1 MLGFFPTPYPD
12 EFFYSIIARYHI
24 RSGNISFKQT
34 NTDLLGLPSQ
44 QLGRFALPNNLNYL
58 FKNLKLFSNQT
69 VDYFIH
75 SYTLYP
81 YYVTFLTS
89 QEAWLVKDLMKT
101 KVNRSIFEV
110 AKVSLTATAHSKKF
124 FKFCPLCLEEDTN
137 KYGEAYWHRI
147 HQTPGVLVCPI
158 HGIAL
163 QDSLVSLE
171 TIGIHY
177 HAASSENCSL
187 ATNSTTYLDETL
199 QKLLMFA
206 KDIEWLVN
214 YCYLSFQGMAWL
226 RKQYQS
232 YLTSQGFLKVFSK
245 SKFTFNSQKFVSHI
259 FDFYGTDFLENIN
272 PILIKK
278 PETYF
283 TNCLLAC
290 DVNPLIDRVTHLL
303 LIKFL
308 AGSIQDFFSSNV

>member
-1 MLGFFPTPYPD
+1 MLSFFPTPYPD
-12 EFFYSIIARYHI
+12 ELLYSILARYHI
-24 RSGNISFKQT
+24 RSGNKIFSQTDIEIFNYCSHQSYKIS
-34 NTDLLGLPSQ
+34 LPRS
-44 QLGRFALPNNLNYL
+44 LNYL
-58 FKNLKLFSNQT
+58 VDNLPVSSKQNVENLLKN
-69 VDYFIH
+69 H
-75 SYTLYP
+75 TLYP
-81 YYVTFLTS
+81 FYVTFLTAP
-89 QEAWLVKDLMKT
+89 EAWIVKDLMIK
-101 KVNRSIFEV
+101 KLNNSLFHA
-110 AKVSLTATAHSKKF
+110 AKIAHTHTEDSRKF
-124 FKFCPLCLEEDTN
+124 FKFCPLCLEEDTQ

-158 HGIAL
+158 HATAL

-177 HAASSENCSL
+177 HAASPKNCPLGS
-187 ATNSTTYLDETL
+187 NSTTYLDETL

-232 YLTSQGFLKVFSK
+232 YLAGQGFLKIISRSK
-245 SKFTFNSQKFVSHI
+245 VTFNSQNFVSHI
-259 FDFYGTDFLENIN
+259 FEFYGTEFLENIN

-290 DVNPLIDRVTHLL
+290 DVNPLIDRITHLL

>member
-1 MLGFFPTPYPD
+1 MLSFFPTPYPD
-12 EFFYSIIARYHI
+12 ELLYSILARYHI
-24 RSGNISFKQT
+24 RSGNKLFSQT
-34 NTDLLGLPSQ
+34 NIEIFNYCSHQ
-44 QLGRFALPNNLNYL
+44 SYKNSLPNNLNYL
-58 FKNLKLFSNQT
+58 VNNLPVTSKQSVDNFISN
-69 VDYFIH
+69 H
-75 SYTLYP
+75 TLYP
-81 YYVTFLTS
+81 FYIAFLTAH
-89 QEAWLVKDLMKT
+89 EAWVVKDLMREKL
-101 KVNRSIFEV
+101 NDSLFNA
-110 AKVSLTATAHSKKF
+110 AKIARTHTEDSRKF
-124 FKFCPLCLEEDTN
+124 FRFCSLCLEEDTQ

-158 HGIAL
+158 HATAL
-163 QDSLVSLE
+163 QDSLVSLDA
-171 TIGIHY
+171 IGIHY
-177 HAASSENCSL
+177 HAASPENCPLGS
-187 ATNSTTYLDETL
+187 NSTTYLDETL

-214 YCYLSFQGMAWL
+214 YCYLSFQGMAWQ
-226 RKQYQS
+226 RMQYQS
-232 YLTSQGFLKVFSK
+232 YLTYQGFLKVFSR
-245 SKFTFNSQKFVSHI
+245 SRFTFNSQKFVSHI
-259 FDFYGTDFLENIN
+259 FEFYGTDFLENIN

>member
-1 MLGFFPTPYPD
+1 MVSFFPTPYPD
-12 EFFYSIIARYHI
+12 ELLYSVIARYHI
-24 RSGNISFKQT
+24 RSGNKSFRQT
-34 NTDLLGLPSQ
+34 DIDLFNYPSQ
-44 QLGRFALPNNLNYL
+44 QAAKVILSNNLDYL
-58 FKNLKLFSNQT
+58 VNNFPVGSKQTKENLIQN
-69 VDYFIH
+69 
-75 SYTLYP
+75 YTLYHF
-81 YYVTFLTS
+81 YVTFLTAP
-89 QEAWLVKDLMKT
+89 EAWIVKNLMLK
-101 KVNRSIFEV
+101 KVNGSLFQA
-110 AKVSLTATAHSKKF
+110 AKIAHTHTEDSRKF
-124 FKFCPLCLEEDTN
+124 FRFCPLCLEEDTQ

-158 HGIAL
+158 HATAL
-163 QDSLVSLE
+163 QDSLVSLDA
-171 TIGIHY
+171 IGIHY
-177 HAASSENCSL
+177 HAASPENCPL

-214 YCYLSFQGMAWL
+214 YCYLSFQGMAWQ
-226 RKQYQS
+226 RMQYQS
-232 YLTSQGFLKVFSK
+232 YLARQGFSKVFSR

-259 FDFYGTDFLENIN
+259 FDFYGTEFLENIN

-283 TNCLLAC
+283 TNCLLTC
-290 DVNPLIDRVTHLL
+290 DVNPLIDRVTHLV